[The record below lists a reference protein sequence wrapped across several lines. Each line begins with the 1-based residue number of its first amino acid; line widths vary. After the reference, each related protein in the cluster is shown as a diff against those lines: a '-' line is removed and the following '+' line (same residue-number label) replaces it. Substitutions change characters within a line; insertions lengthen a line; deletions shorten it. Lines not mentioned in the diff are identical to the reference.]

1 MEWFNVNSI
10 DELKKLGKF
19 REIGSKVKTD
29 CNGIVNI
36 KLGSWK
42 NLYNSILNLH
52 NLMDQLQGDTKINSL
67 TDNTEVISGQV
78 SDTYFTSTAAEYIFY
93 LLELD
98 GKDRL
103 NKLNV
108 TKRLYSNKKL
118 AKSWR
123 DKIAWE
129 IHPDKC
135 KISGANK
142 AFAKLNQLYEGMI
155 DNA

>member
-1 MEWFNVNSI
+1 MEWFNVKSL

-19 REIGSKVKTD
+19 REVGTKVKSD

-42 NLYNSILNLH
+42 NLYNSIVNLR
-52 NLMDQLQGDTKINSL
+52 NFLDRLQGEHQQVTTNTKVIANQSSNGYFNSL
-67 TDNTEVISGQV
+67 AS
-78 SDTYFTSTAAEYIFY
+78 EYIFY
-93 LLELD
+93 LVELD

-103 NKLNV
+103 DKLKVNR
-108 TKRLYSNKKL
+108 KFYSNKKL

-123 DKIAWE
+123 DKLAKE

-135 KISGANK
+135 NIPQAKEAI
-142 AFAKLNQLYEGMI
+142 AKLNQLYEGMI
-155 DNA
+155 DNGK

>member
-1 MEWFNVNSI
+1 MEWFNVESV

-19 REIGSKVKTD
+19 REIGAKIKKD

-42 NLYNSILNLH
+42 NLYNSILSLRQ
-52 NLMDQLQGDTKINSL
+52 LVLDLQGYKVIVKDNIEVNRGQATNVYFNSL
-67 TDNTEVISGQV
+67 AS
-78 SDTYFTSTAAEYIFY
+78 EYIFY

-103 NKLNV
+103 DKLNINR
-108 TKRLYSNKKL
+108 KYYSNKKL
-118 AKSWR
+118 AKGWR

-129 IHPDKC
+129 IHPDRC
-135 KISGANK
+135 NIDGADR
-142 AFAKLNQLYEGMI
+142 ALAKLNQLYEGMI
-155 DNA
+155 SNGK

>member
-1 MEWFNVNSI
+1 MEWFNVESV
-10 DELKKLGKF
+10 DELKKLGKL
-19 REIGSKVKTD
+19 RDIGPKIKQD

-42 NLYNSILNLH
+42 NLYNSILNLRQ
-52 NLMDQLQGDTKINSL
+52 LLLELQGEKVIGNE
-67 TDNTEVISGQV
+67 NVEVNNGQATNV
-78 SDTYFTSTAAEYIFY
+78 YFTSLAAEYIFY

-108 TKRLYSNKKL
+108 NRKYYSNKRL
-118 AKSWR
+118 AKVWR

-129 IHPDKC
+129 IHPDRC
-135 KISGANK
+135 KINGADR
-142 AFAKLNQLYEGMI
+142 ALAKLNQLYESMI
-155 DNA
+155 SNGK